1 MMTSED
7 IERAPGRSLAQL
19 LSDRFPG
26 VTVTETADG
35 GLSVRIHG
43 VSSFRSNN
51 QPLCMVDD
59 VPVDIAH
66 GASLS
71 CSNPHDIA
79 PIGVIQDPAGPPLCG
94 RRGDHGARD

>member
-1 MMTSED
+1 MTSEE

-26 VTVTETADG
+26 VTVTEMADG

-43 VSSFRSNN
+43 VSSFISNN
-51 QPLCMVDD
+51 QPLCIVDD

-66 GASLS
+66 GATHTL
-71 CSNPHDIA
+71 SNPLDIA
-79 PIGVIQDPAGPPLCG
+79 SIELEHAPAGTVLYGVCYSN
-94 RRGDHGARD
+94 RMTV